1 MSIDWV
7 TVLAQIA
14 NFLVLVW
21 LLKRFL
27 YKPILNGIDSR
38 EAEIAEQMGE
48 AARAQQKAEA
58 AEVDFVTQKQQL
70 LADQTALEAQ
80 VRQEAEQKRNALLVE
95 ARETLEQER
104 LDLQA
109 HLAREQERFT
119 TELYKASA
127 ETLYQ
132 LASRA
137 LHDLADERLEA
148 RIALHVIS
156 QLAPPLSEELAA
168 AASNAQGAVV
178 TTHAPLPEGARQEVE
193 AALQGLVPGLSLRF
207 ATDDSQSPGM
217 VLRIGSIQLDWTV
230 DSYTD
235 ELVGLLEERLASGES
250 GRVHN
255 YGG

>member
-48 AARAQQKAEA
+48 AARIQQKAEA
-58 AEVDFVTQKQQL
+58 VEADFVAKKQQL
-70 LADQTALEAQ
+70 LVDQAALADR
-80 VRQEAEQKRNALLVE
+80 VRQEAEQQRNALLAE
-95 ARETLEQER
+95 AREKLEQER
-104 LDLQA
+104 LDSQA
-109 HLAREQERFT
+109 HLARERERFT

-132 LASRA
+132 LAGRA
-137 LHDLADERLEA
+137 LHDLADERLEEHIA
-148 RIALHVIS
+148 RHVVS
-156 QLAPPLSEELAA
+156 QLAPLSEELAA
-168 AASNAQGAVV
+168 AAGNAEEAVA
-178 TTHAPLPEGARQEVE
+178 TTHAPLTEGARRKVKV
-193 AALQGLVPGLSLRF
+193 ALEPLVPGIPLRF
-207 ATDDSQSPGM
+207 TTDDSQSPGL

-250 GRVHN
+250 GRVHDH
-255 YGG
+255 GG